1 MIQGGVFKAPPFCVK
16 NALIPRKNFI
26 AVIDRR
32 SKIMYNK
39 IKCGY
44 CITVPQISIKE
55 VRVWK
60 AEVTAV

>member
-1 MIQGGVFKAPPFCVK
+1 MRSLSRLRFFAKIT
-16 NALIPRKNFI
+16 LISRKNFI
-26 AVIDRR
+26 AVIDIDN
-32 SKIMYNK
+32 KILYNK

-44 CITVPQISIKE
+44 RITVPHTMIKE